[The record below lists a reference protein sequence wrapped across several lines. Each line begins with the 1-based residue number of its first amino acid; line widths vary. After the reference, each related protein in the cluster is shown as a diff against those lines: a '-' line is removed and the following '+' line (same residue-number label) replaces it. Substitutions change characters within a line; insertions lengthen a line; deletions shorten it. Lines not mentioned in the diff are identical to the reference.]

1 MDYVS
6 ATEAKQR
13 FSAVLDAAQR
23 RPVVIRK
30 QARDVAVVMSYQEY
44 EKLRRLNI
52 EEFLRF
58 CREVGERAVA
68 RGMTEEKLNELLS
81 DD

>member
-1 MDYVS
+1 MESFS

-30 QARDVAVVMSYQEY
+30 QQRDVAVVMSYQEY

-52 EEFLRF
+52 NEFQRF
-58 CREVGERAVA
+58 CDEIGKRAAA
-68 RGMTEEKLNELLS
+68 RGMTEEKLNELLG
-81 DD
+81 DA